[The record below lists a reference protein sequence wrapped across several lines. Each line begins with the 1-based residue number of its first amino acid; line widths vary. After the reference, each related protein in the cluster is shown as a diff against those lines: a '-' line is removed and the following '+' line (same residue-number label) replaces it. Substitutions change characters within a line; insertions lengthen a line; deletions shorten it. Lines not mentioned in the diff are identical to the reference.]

1 MPDDPSGISRRK
13 FLQRTAVGLTAAG
26 AAAAAP
32 AWVLTRYDADGES
45 EVISSQPGER
55 GAGSPL
61 VAYVRDASKG
71 EVVLMIGTQEIV
83 RRDPA
88 LVARLVRC
96 CQA

>member
-1 MPDDPSGISRRK
+1 MGSDPSSLSRRR
-13 FLQRTAVGLTAAG
+13 FLKKTALGLTAAG

-32 AWVLTRYDADGES
+32 GWVLTRNGADGKS
-45 EVISSQPGER
+45 EIISSQPGDTP
-55 GAGSPL
+55 AGSPL